1 MTFNFIVLSNTA
13 SRHRVS
19 LMCSECLHQVQLA
32 IWGYCVEVNIFLA
45 KKKKLSSLS
54 QFYNTTLKTSLRD
67 RSVSFKGAAFP
78 TEPTIFLARNIVRI
92 IFWGCRKNL
101 YSVNYYHNF
110 LLKTA
115 GRLYIFM
122 HYLVLFIFSVIIF
135 DIIFFFVCVF
145 LIPLPFKVK
154 WSFHYLLLLWW

>member
-1 MTFNFIVLSNTA
+1 VTFSFIVLSNTA

-45 KKKKLSSLS
+45 KKTIFLFNS
-54 QFYNTTLKTSLRD
+54 FYNTTLKTSLRD

-78 TEPTIFLARNIVRI
+78 PEPAIFLARNIVRI
-92 IFWGCRKNL
+92 IFWGCTKNL
-101 YSVNYYHNF
+101 YSVNCYHNF

-115 GRLYIFM
+115 GRLYVFM
-122 HYLVLFIFSVIIF
+122 HYLVLL
-135 DIIFFFVCVF
+135 IFFFVCVF